1 MCQPFGSNSEQLS
14 VIIWFESSGV
24 IVFING
30 KTQKIESQIS
40 FFSTAS
46 VVFSKSDATQNVAES
61 ANF

>member
-1 MCQPFGSNSEQLS
+1 MCQTFGSNSEQLS

-24 IVFING
+24 IVFNG
-30 KTQKIESQIS
+30 ETQKIESQIS

-46 VVFSKSDATQNVAES
+46 VVFSKSDATQNVADS